1 MEKFRTKSFSRQF
14 ADEDYLILFKFKKNL
29 IIPSSQSSLCCMFDN
44 SPSSILSFFVFVL
57 SLRVIKILGLNKN
70 ATGTLQAFE
79 TWNLI

>member
-1 MEKFRTKSFSRQF
+1 MEKFRTKGFFRQF
-14 ADEDYLILFKFKKNL
+14 ADEDYLILFKLKK
-29 IIPSSQSSLCCMFDN
+29 IYYSKFSVFSLLYIC
-44 SPSSILSFFVFVL
+44 PSSISFFVFVL